1 MNDSIKLKEI
11 LSKLNISET
20 ELKKMI
26 TEGKFPP
33 PEKINN
39 SIPIW
44 SYAILECWFKN
55 KDMQNDWIQT
65 NDLDFL

>member
-1 MNDSIKLKEI
+1 MNNTVKLEEI
-11 LSKLNISET
+11 LSKLNISEA

-26 TEGKFPP
+26 KEGKFPQP
-33 PEKINN
+33 DKINN

-44 SYAILECWFKN
+44 SYAILESWIKN
-55 KDMQNDWIQT
+55 KDVQDHWLQN

>member
-1 MNDSIKLKEI
+1 MNNSVKLQEI
-11 LSKLNISET
+11 LSKLNISEA

-26 TEGKFPP
+26 EEGKFPQP
-33 PEKINN
+33 DKINN

-44 SYAILECWFKN
+44 SYAILESWIKN
-55 KDMQNDWIQT
+55 KDFQDHWVQN

>member
-1 MNDSIKLKEI
+1 MNNTVKLQEI
-11 LSKLNISET
+11 LSKLNISEA

-26 TEGKFPP
+26 KEKKFPQP
-33 PEKINN
+33 DKINN

-44 SYAILECWFKN
+44 SYAILESWIKN
-55 KDMQNDWIQT
+55 KDVQDHWLQN

>member
-1 MNDSIKLKEI
+1 MDNTVNLQEI
-11 LSKLNISET
+11 MSKLNISEA

-26 TEGKFPP
+26 KEGKFPQP
-33 PEKINN
+33 DKINN

-44 SYAILECWFKN
+44 SYAILESWIKN
-55 KDMQNDWIQT
+55 KDVQDHWLQN